1 MNVVVH
7 YPKGEENINEL
18 KSRVAKVHAEA
29 VSTYIKKLTCPKN
42 QKIDMI
48 KHLPKQIH
56 SQS

>member
-42 QKIDMI
+42 QKLELLNDVQ
-48 KHLPKQIH
+48 KDLRN
-56 SQS
+56 S